1 MLESELDI
9 IYMIEN
15 TSAWI
20 DLIEK
25 AAREDHIIMLTYL
38 RNQYMKRKENE
49 H

>member
-20 DLIEK
+20 DLIKKVQK
-25 AAREDHIIMLTYL
+25 A
-38 RNQYMKRKENE
+38 KNE
-49 H
+49 IYQ